1 MILQHLHGTNLFK
14 KYDIQASVFRCK
26 VIEMAIYDKEQAK
39 AIAERIRQTKETEKR
54 IAEKMK
60 KIKYK
65 LMVLSGKGG
74 VGKTTVA
81 VNLATTLALK
91 GYRVGLLDADIH
103 GPNVPKMLGVQDVKL
118 IVNENNMIVP
128 VEPIPNLKVISIQMA
143 LPQDDLPVIWRGPL
157 KHKAIQQ
164 LLDEVDWGEL
174 DFFIIDMPPGTGDE
188 ALSVAQLIE
197 DLNGVLIV
205 LTPQEVALLDAT
217 KAINFTRQLNK
228 KVVGIIENMSGDIF
242 GKGGGEKAAKKYNV
256 PFLGSIPMDA
266 NIVKCGDD
274 GKPFVIEYKNS
285 EAAKAF
291 ENVVDTLLKVLGES

>member
-1 MILQHLHGTNLFK
+1 
-14 KYDIQASVFRCK
+14 
-26 VIEMAIYDKEQAK
+26 MAMYDKEQAK
-39 AIAERIRQTKETEKR
+39 AVAERIRQAKETEKR

-81 VNLATTLALK
+81 VNLAATLALR

-128 VEPIPNLKVISIQMA
+128 VEPIPNLKVISLQMA
-143 LPQDDLPVIWRGPL
+143 LPQEDLPVIWRGPL

-174 DFFIIDMPPGTGDE
+174 DFFIVDMPPGTGDE

-228 KVVGIIENMSGDIF
+228 KVIGIIENMAGDIF
-242 GKGGGEKAAKKYNV
+242 GRGGGEKAAKKYNV

-266 NIVKCGDD
+266 NIVKCGDE
-274 GKPFVIEYKNS
+274 GKPFVIEYRDS
-285 EAAKAF
+285 DAAKAF
-291 ENVVDTLLKVLGES
+291 ENVVDNLLNVLGES